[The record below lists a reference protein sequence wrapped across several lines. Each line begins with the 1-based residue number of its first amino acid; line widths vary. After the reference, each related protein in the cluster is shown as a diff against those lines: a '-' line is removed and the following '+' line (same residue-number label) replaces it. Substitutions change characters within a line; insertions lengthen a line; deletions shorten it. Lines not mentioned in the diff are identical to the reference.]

1 MGVHGMAC
9 FRHLAYHTLSSI
21 ERVAIQMRRSNYK
34 GLPNARAT
42 EPAGCAALDE
52 AAGSLDMASQLS
64 RL

>member
-1 MGVHGMAC
+1 MGVHGLAC
-9 FRHLAYHTLSSI
+9 FRHLAYRTLSSP
-21 ERVAIQMRRSNYK
+21 ERAASQLRRSNYK

-52 AAGSLDMASQLS
+52 AAGSLNMASQLS